1 MSNNITIEQID
12 AVISRIPNATYAQ
25 VKQALIDSNGDIIE
39 AIITLE
45 SKNTIS
51 KKTRQ
56 AKHKIEEVFNKD
68 NEDMREFKEQFGEDF
83 NHVKE
88 QAKELIKRSSIIRI
102 IVEKNNKVIMNI
114 PLTVGVVGL
123 ALGPVVTLVGLSAA
137 VIGKYRI
144 KIQNEDDGTIVD
156 LGELS
161 EEKLNMLKQM
171 LANTA
176 KDVKD
181 VVIENKKDDKD
192 ITDELI
198 KEDRNNDISN

>member
-198 KEDRNNDISN
+198 KEDSNNDISN